1 MKKISPIFLLSI
13 RLIPLVIRPLTLLA
27 ERFYV
32 NLDQSLQIYLMPIT
46 MLTLGIM
53 AIPVHKNFY
62 LDTKNSTTKKNEYLG
77 QLIPILLVGIIL
89 GISLGSVTLDFSFIF
104 VSIVLSSI
112 LIEKLSDEICRYLEF
127 QKRFFGWFL
136 IQLLRNSWPLIA
148 IILSAFSNFSYLYAS
163 LYLSLGSLLI
173 ITFVMLTT
181 FGLKFVV
188 NMNLITKVFSSAL
201 YLPLNYIPTLF
212 RQTPRLVIASVLPQ
226 FAHIYQIF
234 AQVGQ
239 LFSLMFDVSF
249 NIPHRKAISRHPLMI
264 FKRFKKVFLSISF
277 VCLFVSILSLLAS
290 INMANILILEANI
303 FLLPLLLSDAILI
316 AILATL
322 SSYVFWNST
331 TKKCLIFAGQIIGIS
346 FFVTLLFFMLYSLQI
361 FENLL
366 LIPFWISACSFLCVL
381 YSYTVIKK
389 IGKRNERS

>member
-1 MKKISPIFLLSI
+1 M
-13 RLIPLVIRPLTLLA
+13 
-27 ERFYV
+27 
-32 NLDQSLQIYLMPIT
+32 
-46 MLTLGIM
+46 
-53 AIPVHKNFY
+53 
-62 LDTKNSTTKKNEYLG
+62 
-77 QLIPILLVGIIL
+77 LVGIIL

-127 QKRFFGWFL
+127 QKGFFWFL

-239 LFSLMFDVSF
+239 LFSLMFDV
-249 NIPHRKAISRHPLMI
+249 ALTSRTE
-264 FKRFKKVFLSISF
+264 KQ
-277 VCLFVSILSLLAS
+277 
-290 INMANILILEANI
+290 
-303 FLLPLLLSDAILI
+303 
-316 AILATL
+316 
-322 SSYVFWNST
+322 Y
-331 TKKCLIFAGQIIGIS
+331 QGIH
-346 FFVTLLFFMLYSLQI
+346 
-361 FENLL
+361 
-366 LIPFWISACSFLCVL
+366 
-381 YSYTVIKK
+381 
-389 IGKRNERS
+389 